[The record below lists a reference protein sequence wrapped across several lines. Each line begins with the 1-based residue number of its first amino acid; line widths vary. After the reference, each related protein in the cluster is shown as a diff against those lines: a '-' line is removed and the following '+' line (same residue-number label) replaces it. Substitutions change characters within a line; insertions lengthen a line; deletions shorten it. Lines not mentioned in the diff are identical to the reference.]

1 MAASLR
7 VLRRRIK
14 STKNIAQIT
23 KAMEMVAASRIS
35 KAQARVSA
43 ARPYSDEFT
52 HVLTTA
58 ARAGASDHPLLVARE
73 SVSRVGI
80 LVITSDRG
88 LCGGYNANVL
98 REVERLDRQLRDAGR
113 EPVLFVIGEKGETYF
128 RFRNRETA
136 GVWTGFS
143 EVPDY
148 ANASH
153 AADTMTACF
162 LAGGEDTVSAGSDDS
177 SGESGGDSDGEASS
191 QGGSSRG
198 GSSFVPPDDA
208 EGLGGVDELYIVF
221 TEFTSMAS
229 QTVQGRQIAP
239 LQLDEEQESG
249 DGGSGSDGS
258 GSDGSGSGESSSSNS
273 GDGSEREA
281 EYSFEP
287 EPEVLFD
294 SLLPKYI
301 RARVFASLLD
311 AAASESAA
319 RQRAMKAA
327 TDNAN
332 DLVDNL
338 TRESNQARQAQITQ
352 EISEIV
358 SGSDALAQLAS
369 TIERS
374 RKP

>member
-35 KAQARVSA
+35 KAQRRVEA

-58 ARAGASDHPLLVARE
+58 AKAGASDHPLLVARE
-73 SVSRVGI
+73 EPSRVGV
-80 LVITSDRG
+80 LVVTSDRG
-88 LCGGYNANVL
+88 LAGGYNAGVL
-98 REVERLDRQLRDAGR
+98 REAERVMREVRDGGK
-113 EPVLFVIGEKGETYF
+113 EPVLFVIGGKGETYF
-128 RFRNRETA
+128 RFRGQEIA
-136 GVWTGFS
+136 GSWTGFS

-148 ANASH
+148 ASACH

-162 LAGGEDTVSAGSDDS
+162 LAGGEETVQRPSDDD
-177 SGESGGDSDGEASS
+177 SGEES
-191 QGGSSRG
+191 QGSSST
-198 GSSFVPPDDA
+198 GSSFVPPEDA
-208 EGLGGVDELYIVF
+208 EGLSGVDELHVVF
-221 TEFTSMAS
+221 TEFTSLAS
-229 QTVQGRQIAP
+229 QTVKPVQIAP
-239 LQLDEEQESG
+239 LQLDDESEESTDSDSG
-249 DGGSGSDGS
+249 SGGSGSGQ
-258 GSDGSGSGESSSSNS
+258 GE
-273 GDGSEREA
+273 ERQA
-281 EYSFEP
+281 EYDFEP

-294 SLLPKYI
+294 RLMPKYI
-301 RARVFASLLD
+301 RARVFAALLD

-338 TRESNQARQAQITQ
+338 TRQSNQARQAQITQ

-358 SGSDALAQLAS
+358 SGSDALAQ
-369 TIERS
+369 
-374 RKP
+374 

>member
-7 VLRRRIK
+7 VLRRRIR

-23 KAMEMVAASRIS
+23 KAMEMVAASRIV
-35 KAQARVSA
+35 KAQNRVHA

-58 ARAGASDHPLLVARE
+58 AKAGASDHPLLVPRE
-73 SVSRVGI
+73 EPGRTGV
-80 LVITSDRG
+80 LVVTSDRG

-98 REVERLDRQLRDAGR
+98 REAERLMRELNSAGK
-113 EPVLFVIGEKGETYF
+113 EPQLFVIGGKGTAYF
-128 RFRNRETA
+128 RFRKRAVA
-136 GVWTGFS
+136 GQWTGFS

-148 ANASH
+148 PNATR

-162 LAGGEDTVSAGSDDS
+162 LAGSAETVQGESEDEQQGSGS
-177 SGESGGDSDGEASS
+177 GSGEGSGEGGE
-191 QGGSSRG
+191 GGSSRS
-198 GSSFVPPDDA
+198 SSFVPPDEA
-208 EGLGGVDELYIVF
+208 EGLDGVDELHVVYTAF
-221 TEFTSMAS
+221 NSLAS
-229 QTVQGRQIAP
+229 QRVTSSQIAP
-239 LQLDEEQESG
+239 LELEEDDES
-249 DGGSGSDGS
+249 SDGE
-258 GSDGSGSGESSSSNS
+258 SDGSGSGDSQ
-273 GDGSEREA
+273 ERQA
-281 EYSFEP
+281 EYEFEP

-294 SLLPKYI
+294 RLMPKYL
-301 RARVFASLLD
+301 RARVFAALLD

-338 TRESNQARQAQITQ
+338 TREANQARQAQITQ

-358 SGSDALAQLAS
+358 GGANALA
-369 TIERS
+369 E
-374 RKP
+374 

>member
-23 KAMEMVAASRIS
+23 KAMEMVAASRIA
-35 KAQARVSA
+35 KAQRRVEA

-58 ARAGASDHPLLVARE
+58 AKAGASDHPLLVARE
-73 SVSRVGI
+73 EPSRVGV
-80 LVITSDRG
+80 LVVTSDRG
-88 LCGGYNANVL
+88 LAGGYNAGVL
-98 REVERLDRQLRDAGR
+98 REAERVMREVRDGGK
-113 EPVLFVIGEKGETYF
+113 EPVLFVIGGKGETYF
-128 RFRNRETA
+128 RFRGQEIA
-136 GVWTGFS
+136 GSWTGFS

-148 ANASH
+148 ASACH

-162 LAGGEDTVSAGSDDS
+162 LAGGEETVQRPSDD
-177 SGESGGDSDGEASS
+177 DSDDGSE
-191 QGGSSRG
+191 GSSSN
-198 GSSFVPPDDA
+198 GSSFVPPEDA
-208 EGLGGVDELYIVF
+208 EGLSGVDELQVVF
-221 TEFTSMAS
+221 TEFTSLAS
-229 QTVQGRQIAP
+229 QTVKPVQIAP
-239 LQLDEEQESG
+239 LELDDDAEES
-249 DGGSGSDGS
+249 DSGGSGSDQ
-258 GSDGSGSGESSSSNS
+258 GE
-273 GDGSEREA
+273 ERQA
-281 EYSFEP
+281 EYDFEP

-294 SLLPKYI
+294 RLMPKYI
-301 RARVFASLLD
+301 RARVFAALLD

-338 TRESNQARQAQITQ
+338 TRQSNQARQAQITQ

-358 SGSDALAQLAS
+358 SGSDALAQ
-369 TIERS
+369 
-374 RKP
+374 

>member
-1 MAASLR
+1 MPASLR

-14 STKNIAQIT
+14 STRNIAQIT

-35 KAQARVSA
+35 KAQARVQA

-73 SVSRVGI
+73 EPARAAV
-80 LVITSDRG
+80 LVVTSDRG

-98 REVERLDRQLRDAGR
+98 RETERTVRGLRDAGK
-113 EPVLFVIGEKGETYF
+113 EAVLFVIGGKGDAYF
-128 RFRNRETA
+128 RFRNRSTA
-136 GVWTGFS
+136 GSFTGFS

-148 ANASH
+148 PNAAH
-153 AADTMTACF
+153 VADIMTAAF
-162 LAGGEDTVSAGSDDS
+162 LAGGQEEVAAPDDD
-177 SGESGGDSDGEASS
+177 GDGEEGASTRS
-191 QGGSSRG
+191 AA
-198 GSSFVPPDDA
+198 FVTPEPA
-208 EGLGGVDELYIVF
+208 VGVAGVDEIHIVF
-221 TEFTSMAS
+221 TRFESMMTQSA
-229 QTVQGRQIAP
+229 TVLQVAP
-239 LQLDEEQESG
+239 LQLDDEAEDEEG
-249 DGGSGSDGS
+249 
-258 GSDGSGSGESSSSNS
+258 SSSSE
-273 GDGSEREA
+273 DGERDA
-281 EYSFEP
+281 EYDFEP

-301 RARVFASLLD
+301 RARVFAALLD

-338 TRESNQARQAQITQ
+338 TREANQARQAQITQ

-358 SGSDALAQLAS
+358 GGSDALAQ
-369 TIERS
+369 
-374 RKP
+374 

>member
-7 VLRRRIK
+7 VLRRRIR

-23 KAMEMVAASRIS
+23 KAMEMVAASRIV
-35 KAQARVSA
+35 KAQNRVKA

-58 ARAGASDHPLLVARE
+58 AKAGASDHPLLVARE
-73 SVSRVGI
+73 EPSRTGV
-80 LVITSDRG
+80 LVVTSDRG

-98 REVERLDRQLRDAGR
+98 REAERTMRELTKAGK
-113 EPVLFVIGEKGETYF
+113 EPQLFVIGGKGSAYF
-128 RFRNRETA
+128 RFRKRETS
-136 GVWTGFS
+136 GEWTGFS

-148 ANASH
+148 PNATR

-162 LAGGEDTVSAGSDDS
+162 LAGGGETVARPSEDDEQSGSG
-177 SGESGGDSDGEASS
+177 SGEGSGDGAA
-191 QGGSSRG
+191 SSRG
-198 GSSFVPPDDA
+198 TSFVPPKDA
-208 EGLGGVDELYIVF
+208 EGLDGVDELYVVF
-221 TEFTSMAS
+221 TKFNSLAS
-229 QTVQGRQIAP
+229 QSVTAQQIAP
-239 LQLDEEQESG
+239 LELEEEDS
-249 DGGSGSDGS
+249 SSD
-258 GSDGSGSGESSSSNS
+258 DESSS
-273 GDGSEREA
+273 GDAQERQA
-281 EYSFEP
+281 EYEFEP

-294 SLLPKYI
+294 RLMPKYL
-301 RARVFASLLD
+301 RARVFAALLD

-338 TRESNQARQAQITQ
+338 TREANQARQAQITQ

-358 SGSDALAQLAS
+358 GGANALA
-369 TIERS
+369 E
-374 RKP
+374 

>member
-35 KAQARVSA
+35 KAQARVEA

-73 SVSRVGI
+73 EPSRVGI
-80 LVITSDRG
+80 LVCTSDRG
-88 LCGGYNANVL
+88 LCGGYNAAVL
-98 REVERLDRQLRDAGR
+98 REAERLLREVQDDGK
-113 EPVLFVIGEKGETYF
+113 EPVVFVIGGKGESYF
-128 RFRNRETA
+128 RFRNREIA
-136 GVWTGFS
+136 GSWTGFS

-148 ANASH
+148 GNASH

-162 LAGGEDTVSAGSDDS
+162 LAGGEETVERPSDD
-177 SGESGGDSDGEASS
+177 DSDDESEGPSS
-191 QGGSSRG
+191 NGPN
-198 GSSFVPPDDA
+198 FVPPEDA
-208 EGLGGVDELYIVF
+208 EGLSGVDELHVVF

-229 QTVQGRQIAP
+229 QTVKPRQIAP
-239 LQLDEEQESG
+239 LQLDDESEESSN
-249 DGGSGSDGS
+249 DSD
-258 GSDGSGSGESSSSNS
+258 DSGSGE
-273 GDGSEREA
+273 GEERQA
-281 EYSFEP
+281 EYDFEP

-294 SLLPKYI
+294 RLLPKYI
-301 RARVFASLLD
+301 RARVFAALLD

-358 SGSDALAQLAS
+358 SGSDALAQ
-369 TIERS
+369 
-374 RKP
+374 